1 MAADPTIFHFANR
14 RREKLISICR
24 HFFLDFFP
32 VKSWHFLHLAALV
45 GRADSI
51 YGPEERAGSFRF
63 DMGMA
68 PYPLSTAA
76 FLGQQLRT
84 GENHSGCVIFL
95 FDRSRWR
102 LGSGNVTRRPAPPLN
117 ERLLVYVRIYL
128 ICIPWDRS
136 SSALSHVIHLS
147 GLLNLKLNLSNK
159 LLTIHRWRQSACLMN
174 GTEWRTTTDLLIRLL
189 NFFCVRCST
198 SCRCC
203 YLAGWM
209 RLLTAHQRAE
219 EQKKKKK
226 GNIGSLCCWWFRR
239 MTEPLLAVSYPPLWC

>member
-1 MAADPTIFHFANR
+1 MALTPKWRPIQLFSTLPIAGVRNWFPFVGIFSLIFSRESHDISFIWLLLSDVQILFMDR
-14 RREKLISICR
+14 RREPDRSVLTWGWLRIRCQLPPSSDNNC
-24 HFFLDFFP
+24 
-32 VKSWHFLHLAALV
+32 A
-45 GRADSI
+45 
-51 YGPEERAGSFRF
+51 PEKI
-63 DMGMA
+63 
-68 PYPLSTAA
+68 T
-76 FLGQQLRT
+76 
-84 GENHSGCVIFL
+84 GCVIFL

-128 ICIPWDRS
+128 ICIPLDRS
-136 SSALSHVIHLS
+136 SSVIHLS
-147 GLLNLKLNLSNK
+147 CLLNLNLKLSNK
-159 LLTIHRWRQSACLMN
+159 LLPIHRWRQSACLMN

-219 EQKKKKK
+219 EQKKRKRETSEVCAAD
-226 GNIGSLCCWWFRR
+226 GLEGWPSPC
-239 MTEPLLAVSYPPLWC
+239 